1 MEVDTVSIAEQ
12 HAPDIIQGLWWLAT
26 VLIMVIS
33 GLFALFLNSI
43 KREFAL
49 LLKNINLQLVTL
61 NVTVQSVKNE
71 VAEDVA
77 LMRKEQ
83 EKLWGEISETKKR
96 VNTLHTDV
104 QLIKNNCDF
113 YNGPNRRVALR
124 RENNGDDK

>member
-1 MEVDTVSIAEQ
+1 MTETLSLSEQ

-26 VLIMVIS
+26 ALIMVIS

-83 EKLWGEISETKKR
+83 EKIWGEISETKER
-96 VNTLHTDV
+96 MNTLHTDV
-104 QLIKNNCDF
+104 ELIKNNCDLKH
-113 YNGPNRRVALR
+113 GPIRRDSDWG
-124 RENNGDDK
+124 E